1 VGQIPPTQ
9 DPLPTSRSG
18 QAWPDGWYVYEDGSL
33 NGPLTAAETF
43 NRAPVLAS
51 GKPLLVSRK
60 GFSQWYPLRDLS
72 EIYLASIG
80 SVQQAPQVQPK
91 VMAKKVGS
99 QAVPTLVHG
108 AKSPQVIAKS
118 PQVIAK
124 SPQVTFKRPQ
134 VTFKRPLTAPQHPMS
149 VPSESVLKTSTR
161 ATSAAAASHAK
172 KAVLQE
178 YFLARTRL
186 RLGQIRS
193 PWMSGLAGVTLSI
206 GIYWPIWFA
215 SVQKEMLF
223 HTHSMADSKK
233 VNIWHALLAVVPI
246 LHLYLTYRLAKQ
258 VRAMEAQNKYQ
269 YTSPALATALA
280 IIPPL
285 AVVYLQQALNRH
297 WLLHAKHVVVK
308 RRAQAA

>member
-1 VGQIPPTQ
+1 MGQIPPTQ
-9 DPLPTSRSG
+9 DPLPTPRSG
-18 QAWPDGWYVYEDGSL
+18 QTWPDGWYVYEDGSL

-43 NRAPVLAS
+43 SRAPVLAS

-99 QAVPTLVHG
+99 VVPSLAREAKG
-108 AKSPQVIAKS
+108 AQVTAKSPQVIVKSPQVIAKRE
-118 PQVIAK
+118 Q
-124 SPQVTFKRPQ
+124 
-134 VTFKRPLTAPQHPMS
+134 TAPQRPMS

-161 ATSAAAASHAK
+161 ATSTAATSHAK

-178 YFLARTRL
+178 YFLARNRL
-186 RLGQIRS
+186 RLGQIRN
-193 PWMSGLAGVTLSI
+193 PWMSGLVGVPLSV
-206 GIYWPIWFA
+206 GVYWPIWLA
-215 SVQKEMLF
+215 AVQKEMLF
-223 HTHSMADSKK
+223 HTHSVADSKR
-233 VNIWHALLAVVPI
+233 VNSWHVLLALVPL
-246 LHLYLTYRLAKQ
+246 LHLYLTYRLAQQ

-280 IIPPL
+280 VIPPL

>member
-1 VGQIPPTQ
+1 MGQIPPTQ

-91 VMAKKVGS
+91 VMAKKVGN
-99 QAVPTLVHG
+99 QAVATLG
-108 AKSPQVIAKS
+108 REAKSPQIIAKS
-118 PQVIAK
+118 PQIIAK

-134 VTFKRPLTAPQHPMS
+134 TAPQRPMS

-161 ATSAAAASHAK
+161 ATSAAAAAHAK
-172 KAVLQE
+172 KAVLHE

-193 PWMSGLAGVTLSI
+193 PWMSGLVGVTLSI
-206 GIYWPIWFA
+206 GVYWPIWFA
-215 SVQKEMLF
+215 AVQKEMLF
-223 HTHSMADSKK
+223 HTHSVADSKK
-233 VNIWHALLAVVPI
+233 VNIWHAFLAVVPL

-269 YTSPALATALA
+269 YTSPALAMALA
-280 IIPPL
+280 IVPPL
-285 AVVYLQQALNRH
+285 AVTYLQQALNRH

>member
-1 VGQIPPTQ
+1 MGQIPPTQ

-99 QAVPTLVHG
+99 QAVPTLAHG
-108 AKSPQVIAKS
+108 AKSPQITFKS
-118 PQVIAK
+118 PQVIAM
-124 SPQVTFKRPQ
+124 RPQ
-134 VTFKRPLTAPQHPMS
+134 TAPQRPMS

-161 ATSAAAASHAK
+161 ATSAAAVSHAK

-193 PWMSGLAGVTLSI
+193 PWMSGLVGVTLSI
-206 GIYWPIWFA
+206 GVYWPIWFA
-215 SVQKEMLF
+215 AVQKEMLF

-233 VNIWHALLAVVPI
+233 VNIWDALLAVVPL
-246 LHLYLTYRLAKQ
+246 LHLYLTYRLATQ
-258 VRAMEAQNKYQ
+258 VRTMEAQNKYQ

-280 IIPPL
+280 MIPPL